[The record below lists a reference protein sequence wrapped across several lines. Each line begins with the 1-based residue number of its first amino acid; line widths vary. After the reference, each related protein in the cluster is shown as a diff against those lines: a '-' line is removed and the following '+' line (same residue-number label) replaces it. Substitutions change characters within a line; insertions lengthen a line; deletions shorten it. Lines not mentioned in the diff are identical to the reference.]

1 MQSSLSLAPL
11 RGAGGKGFSGAKGRT
26 KTRRSVGM
34 SERSAA
40 SGGIG
45 KPVQRKEDR
54 RLLTGKGYYVADVR
68 LPNTAYAALVRS
80 PHAHARIRK
89 IEKARGER
97 APGVIAVLTGA
108 DFVADGLKLMDHRP
122 SLVGPPDVTV
132 TVRPG
137 FTTFTHAQPMLPP
150 DKVRYVGEPVAIVIA
165 ETIDQAKDGAEL
177 VEVDYEILPA
187 VAMARDAMKPGAP
200 RAWEEA
206 PSNLCV
212 DVEVGDKAATDAA
225 FARAAHVVR
234 FESWCQRVT
243 GTPMEPRNAVGDY
256 DKATGHYTLYAGTG
270 SGVAREKMDLA
281 SVLGAAPEN
290 CRALCG
296 DMGGNF
302 GTRNFFF
309 PEYGLLPWTA
319 KRVGRP
325 VKWLGDRTESFLS
338 DYQGRDL
345 TSEAELAL
353 DKDGKFLALRGTN
366 ISNVG
371 AHTIAFVPLRK
382 GLGQMSSVY
391 DIPAVHF
398 RGCAVLTNTP
408 PTTPYRSAGRPEA
421 VYIIERLVDLAA
433 DQLGVDPAELR
444 RRNLIAPTA
453 MPYTNAVGQTYD
465 NGEYEKGMDA
475 ALALADWKGFPA
487 RRAEAKRRGKLRG
500 IGIGNYIEIAGGFPR
515 ERAEVT
521 VAPQGRVE
529 LVCGTMSSGQG
540 HETSFAQLVTEWL
553 GVPFESIDYVA
564 HDTARVA
571 AGGGSHSGRSM
582 RLAATIVGQ
591 ATDDIIAKG
600 KKIAGHL
607 LEAGEADLEYAQGRF
622 RIAGTDRE
630 LSLFE
635 VAEAAATRNDLP
647 TELQGPLAA
656 VSDQTLPVAS
666 FPYGTQI
673 CEVEV
678 DAETGAVE
686 IVGYVAVDDVG
697 RAVNPMILH
706 GQTHGGIA
714 QGVGQALLEHSHY
727 DPDTGQLL
735 AASFMDYAMPHAD
748 TFPEI
753 KTALSEVPSPTNR
766 LGARS
771 GGEGGTTPAL
781 GAVINAI
788 VDALSELGVRHMEM
802 PATPERIWRALRAVA
817 ARKI

>member
-1 MQSSLSLAPL
+1 
-11 RGAGGKGFSGAKGRT
+11 
-26 KTRRSVGM
+26 M
-34 SERSAA
+34 SELSEAG
-40 SGGIG
+40 GGIG

-54 RLLTGKGYYVADVR
+54 RLLTGKGNYVADVT
-68 LPNTAYAALVRS
+68 LPGTAYAVLVRS

-89 IEKARGER
+89 IEKER
-97 APGVIAVLTGA
+97 AERAHGVIAVLTGA
-108 DFVADGLKLMDHRP
+108 EYLADGLKPMDHRP
-122 SLVGPPDVTV
+122 TLVGPPDVTV
-132 TVRPG
+132 TTRPG
-137 FTTFTHAQPMLPP
+137 FTTFTHAQPLLPA
-150 DKVRYVGEPVAIVIA
+150 DKARYVGEPIAIVIA
-165 ETIDQAKDGAEL
+165 ETVDQAKDGAEL
-177 VEVDYEILPA
+177 IEVAYEILPA
-187 VAMARDAMKPGAP
+187 TAMAKDALNAGAP
-200 RAWEEA
+200 RVWEEA
-206 PSNLCV
+206 RSNLCV
-212 DVEVGDKAATDAA
+212 DVEVGNKEATDAA
-225 FARAAHVVR
+225 FAKAALAVR
-234 FESWCQRVT
+234 FETWCQRVT

-256 DKATGHYTLYAGTG
+256 DKASGRYTLYAGTG

-281 SVLGAAPEN
+281 SVLGAPPEN

-309 PEYGLLPWTA
+309 PEYGLLPWAA

-325 VKWLGDRTESFLS
+325 VKWLGDRTESFVS

-433 DQLGVDPAELR
+433 DQLGLDPAELR

-465 NGEYEKGMDA
+465 NGDYATGMDR
-475 ALALADWKGFPA
+475 ALTLADWKGFPA
-487 RRAEAKRRGKLRG
+487 RRAEARARGKLRG

-521 VAPQGRVE
+521 VQPKGRVE

-553 GVPFESIDYVA
+553 GVPFDSIDYVA

-582 RLAATIVGQ
+582 RLASLVIGK
-591 ATDDIIAKG
+591 ATDEIIEKG
-600 KKIAGHL
+600 KKIASHV
-607 LEAGEADLEYAQGRF
+607 LEASPADIDFAAGQF
-622 RIAGTDRE
+622 VIKGTDRRIGI
-630 LSLFE
+630 FD
-635 VAEAAATRNDLP
+635 VAQAAATRKDLP
-647 TELQGPLAA
+647 AELQGKLDAIA
-656 VSDQTLPVAS
+656 DQTVTVGAWPS
-666 FPYGTQI
+666 GTHI
-673 CEVEV
+673 CEVEI
-678 DAETGAVE
+678 DPDTGAVQ
-686 IVGYVAVDDVG
+686 IMRWSGVDDVG
-697 RAVNPMILH
+697 RAINPLILH
-706 GQTHGGIA
+706 GQTHGAAA
-714 QGVGQALLEHSHY
+714 QGIGQALMELCHY
-727 DPDTGQLL
+727 DRASAQNLS
-735 AASFMDYAMPHAD
+735 ASFMDYAVPRAED
-748 TFPEI
+748 LPSFDC
-753 KTALSEVPSPTNR
+753 ALIELPATSHRYGIRP
-766 LGARS
+766 

-781 GAVINAI
+781 GATINAV
-788 VDALSELGVRHMEM
+788 VDALSELGVRHVEM
-802 PATPERIWRALRAVA
+802 PATPERVWRAIQEAKVRP
-817 ARKI
+817 R